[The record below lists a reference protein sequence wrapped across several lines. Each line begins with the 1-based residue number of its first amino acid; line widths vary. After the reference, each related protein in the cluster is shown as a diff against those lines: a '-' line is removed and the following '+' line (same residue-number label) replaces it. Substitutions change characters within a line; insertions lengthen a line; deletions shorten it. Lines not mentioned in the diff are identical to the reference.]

1 MIDRFLGYTA
11 IFVAGMVA
19 NQIIVNEALRPKV
32 ARIRMMVG
40 FIRLQRDIQRSQVL
54 AHERTMKAHGLALDH
69 DCCAVC
75 EEHVVV

>member
-11 IFVAGMVA
+11 VFVAGMVA
-19 NQIIVNEALRPKV
+19 NQIIVNESLRPKV

-40 FIRLQRDIQRSQVL
+40 LIRLQRDIQRSQVL
-54 AHERTMKAHGLALDH
+54 AHERTMEAHGLAIDH

-75 EEHVVV
+75 EEHAVV